1 MVNLQ
6 WRALK
11 FDAVVNLLSAVV
23 VQTGARGQAPVER
36 KIETTQKTRLADSA
50 AGRSHCRFPNFYLS
64 NPQITQLC
72 ASIRLG
78 DIYIFLSAVHR

>member
-1 MVNLQ
+1 MNLQ

-50 AGRSHCRFPNFYLS
+50 AGRLQIANTPFSKLL
-64 NPQITQLC
+64 PQQ
-72 ASIRLG
+72 
-78 DIYIFLSAVHR
+78 SADHTAMCQHQVG